1 MAAFLPGCMLCV
13 SLLQILCASEAQSIM
28 MCRVFTCARKAEDL
42 EELLS
47 SCKAAG
53 WDVQG
58 MVADVSTAEGRA
70 ALLAQ
75 VSDAFG
81 GQLNVLFNNVGTN
94 VRKPTVEFTEV
105 RGTRGEGHQGW
116 ALSTPASGDNNS
128 TAVAVL
134 CCPWMR
140 CCLMLPVRLPHPC
153 PTLLAV
159 FRACTRHP
167 PCACRLTGTSWCPP
181 TWSLPSC
188 SARQPSR
195 CSRPAGTAWCSST
208 AGAGAPG
215 SPRWGSQRCR
225 AVQGA
230 LSKAEG
236 RRGPAHWMLH
246 RPPSLADRSGWT
258 HSPDRPSQHLSISAG

>member
-1 MAAFLPGCMLCV
+1 MSQELHF
-13 SLLQILCASEAQSIM
+13 SIL
-28 MCRVFTCARKAEDL
+28 CRVFTCARKAEDL

-47 SCKAAG
+47 FCKAAG

-58 MVADVSTAEGRA
+58 TVADVSTAEGRA

-116 ALSTPASGDNNS
+116 ALSTPASGNNRRRS
-128 TAVAVL
+128 AVL
-134 CCPWMR
+134 
-140 CCLMLPVRLPHPC
+140 PVDALLSHAACQAAASMPH
-153 PTLLAV
+153 LAGCI
-159 FRACTRHP
+159 RACTRHP

-208 AGAGAPG
+208 AGAGALG
-215 SPRWGSQRCR
+215 SPR
-225 AVQGA
+225 
-230 LSKAEG
+230 
-236 RRGPAHWMLH
+236 
-246 RPPSLADRSGWT
+246 
-258 HSPDRPSQHLSISAG
+258 